1 MNIITIDGVVASGK
15 STLARMIAHELHYY
29 YLCSGLLYRSLAYVL
44 VHIFGYTQKTITHIN
59 IADIAQCFD
68 PQRFEYRY
76 DTEHQERIFFDGQ
89 DITPLLKDS
98 LIDTITSITSVN
110 IHVRQCVTNIQHM
123 LASDHNIVIDGR
135 DVGSVVFPHAQVK
148 FYVTAAI
155 EVRAERWL
163 LDQKKHGH
171 VYTVQQAIE
180 KIADRDNRDR
190 ERTVAPLIIPEGAIV
205 IDTSDMSIQEAYA
218 LMLEAIREVLK

>member
-29 YLCSGLLYRSLAYVL
+29 YICSGLLYRSLAYVL
-44 VHIFGYTQKTITHIN
+44 VHVFGYTQKTIIHIN

-76 DTEHQERIFFDGQ
+76 DEDYQERIFFDGQ

-110 IHVRQCVTNIQHM
+110 IHVRQCVTNIQHS

-171 VYTVQQAIE
+171 HYLLPQAIK

-205 IDTSDMSIQEAYA
+205 IDTSDMSIQETYTC
-218 LMLEAIREVLK
+218 MLNAIREVLK